1 MKRALLITLAV
12 VGVVAPLLAL
22 GWAVEPPLLRDVV
35 YALRGQGRFVFGYP
49 WLLLALLPLTF
60 LSALAWVRARRREF
74 GTFAFTRGDLV
85 AGAPR
90 TLRTFLRPLPGLLRT
105 LALLVLVVAA
115 ARPQIATETQRQAEG
130 IDIYLVLDMS
140 GSMVAIDL
148 SYEELRELQVR
159 RIAPMNRFDIARDVL
174 QEFVARR
181 QERTWS
187 DRIGMVIFARD
198 AFPQFP
204 LTVDYETIQWLLER
218 LQLNDIDAS
227 QTAIGNALGLAIAG
241 LIGPADPAAADDV
254 QARARRMLGGEG
266 DPEDPEE
273 LAALEDAADA
283 RAEDSRIIIL
293 ITDGSERGG
302 NFSALSAAQVAA
314 DQNIQ
319 IYPVL
324 VGRQGQV
331 LVPERSQLA
340 GFGQQYSLRE
350 YPVDEELLR
359 QLAEV
364 SGGRFFRAENREELE
379 TTLEGII
386 GEYETQEYDELVTR
400 QRDDVF
406 YPFLWLAFF
415 LLASD
420 LFLRYAVIRKFP

>member
-12 VGVVAPLLAL
+12 IGVVDPLLLL
-22 GWAVEPPLLRDVV
+22 GWTVEPPVLRDVA

-49 WLLLALLPLTF
+49 WLLLALVPLTF
-60 LSALAWVRARRREF
+60 LSALAWVRARKREF

-115 ARPQIATETQRQAEG
+115 ARPQIATESQRQAEG

-227 QTAIGNALGLAIAG
+227 QTAIGNALGLAITG
-241 LIGPADPAAADDV
+241 LIGPADADAPDDI
-254 QARARRMLGGEG
+254 QGRARGMLGGE
-266 DPEDPEE
+266 DDADDAVE
-273 LAALEDAADA
+273 AAADA